1 MNINKIVFATGNP
14 NKLKEINSAINGFK
28 IIGLKDLGITEEI
41 PETGETLMKN
51 ALQKAKYVYNK
62 TGLDCFSDDTGLEI
76 EALNCRPGVYSA
88 MYAGPDCSAENN
100 IRKVLQELEESTNR
114 KAQFKTVI
122 ALILNGKEYFFE
134 GVVSGVILKE
144 RSGKG
149 GFGYDPIFRPV
160 GYEESFAEM
169 TIDQKSEISHRGLAV
184 KKLINFLA
192 RS

>member
-41 PETGETLMKN
+41 PETGDTLMKN

-76 EALNCRPGVYSA
+76 EALNYRPGVYSA
-88 MYAGPDCSAENN
+88 MYAGPDCNAENN
-100 IRKVLQELEESTNR
+100 IRKVLEELEESTNR

-134 GVVSGVILKE
+134 GLVNGVILNE

-149 GFGYDPIFRPV
+149 GFGYDPIFRPI
-160 GYEESFAEM
+160 GHEESFAKM
-169 TIDQKSEISHRGLAV
+169 TIDQKNEISHRGLAV
-184 KKLINFLA
+184 KKLITFLA
-192 RS
+192 DL

>member
-1 MNINKIVFATGNP
+1 MKVNKIVFATGNP
-14 NKLKEINSAINGFK
+14 IKLKEIKSAINSFK

-41 PETGETLMKN
+41 PETGDTLMKN
-51 ALQKAKYVYNK
+51 ALQKAKYVYDK

-76 EALNCRPGVYSA
+76 EALNYRPGVYSA

-134 GVVSGVILKE
+134 GVVNGVILKE

-149 GFGYDPIFRPV
+149 GFGYDPIFRPI

-169 TIDQKSEISHRGLAV
+169 IIAQKNEISHRGLAV
-184 KKLINFLA
+184 KKLIKFLA
-192 RS
+192 KV

>member
-1 MNINKIVFATGNP
+1 MKVKKIVFATGNS
-14 NKLKEINSAINGFK
+14 NKLKEINSVINSFK
-28 IIGLKDLGITEEI
+28 IVGLKDLGITEEI
-41 PETGETLMKN
+41 PETGDTLMKN

-76 EALNCRPGVYSA
+76 EALNYRPGVYSA
-88 MYAGPDCSAENN
+88 MYAGPDCNTENN

-149 GFGYDPIFRPV
+149 GFGYDPIFKPV
-160 GYEESFAEM
+160 GYEESFAVM
-169 TIDQKSEISHRGLAV
+169 TIDQKNEISHRGLAV

>member
-28 IIGLKDLGITEEI
+28 IVGLKDLGITEEI
-41 PETGETLMKN
+41 PETGDTLMKN

-76 EALNCRPGVYSA
+76 EALNYRPGVYSA
-88 MYAGPDCSAENN
+88 MYAGPDCNAENN

-134 GVVSGVILKE
+134 GLVSGVILKE
-144 RSGKG
+144 KIGED
-149 GFGYDPIFRPV
+149 GFGYDPIFRPI
-160 GYEESFAEM
+160 GCEESFAEM
-169 TIDQKSEISHRGLAV
+169 TIDQKNEISHRGLAV
-184 KKLINFLA
+184 KKLITFLA
-192 RS
+192 DL

>member
-14 NKLKEINSAINGFK
+14 NKLKEINSAISGFK
-28 IIGLKDLGITEEI
+28 IIGLKDLGITDEI
-41 PETGETLMKN
+41 PETGDTLMKN

-76 EALNCRPGVYSA
+76 EALNYRPGVYSA
-88 MYAGPDCSAENN
+88 MYAGPDCNAENN

-122 ALILNGKEYFFE
+122 VLILNGKEYFFE
-134 GVVSGVILKE
+134 GLVSGVILKE
-144 RSGKG
+144 KIGED
-149 GFGYDPIFRPV
+149 GFGYDPIFRPI
-160 GYEESFAEM
+160 GCEESFAEM
-169 TIDQKSEISHRGLAV
+169 TIDQKNEISHRGLAV

>member
-28 IIGLKDLGITEEI
+28 IVGLKDLGITEEI
-41 PETGETLMKN
+41 PETGDTLMKN

-76 EALNCRPGVYSA
+76 EALNYRPGVYSA
-88 MYAGPDCSAENN
+88 MYAGPDCNAENN
-100 IRKVLQELEESTNR
+100 IRKVLEELEESTNR

-134 GVVSGVILKE
+134 GLVNGVILNE

-149 GFGYDPIFRPV
+149 GFGYDPIFRPI
-160 GYEESFAEM
+160 GYEESFAKM
-169 TIDQKSEISHRGLAV
+169 TIGQKNEISHRGLAV
-184 KKLINFLA
+184 KKLITFLA
-192 RS
+192 DL

>member
-28 IIGLKDLGITEEI
+28 IVGLKDLGITEEI
-41 PETGETLMKN
+41 PETGDTLMKN